1 MSREDL
7 LDGPQ
12 PHPLDFESFS
22 KGTWLE
28 AAEIERGYNRK
39 RDDRKWRLSLL
50 AAAEDI
56 FRERQIICRQEG
68 DRLRLM
74 DDLEADVWLQKQT
87 EHSVSRLRR
96 SARLTGSIDRSAFD
110 QVQLRISEQ
119 RQRLI
124 FAVATSAASTLK
136 KERRAMLLAEGTVR
150 KAIRA

>member
-1 MSREDL
+1 MSRDDL

-28 AAEIERGYNRK
+28 ASEIERGYNRK
-39 RDDRKWRLSLL
+39 RDDRSWRLSLL

-96 SARLTGSIDRSAFD
+96 SARLTGSIDRSSFD
-110 QVQLRISEQ
+110 LIQRRISDQ
-119 RQRLI
+119 RQRMI

-136 KERRAMLLAEGTVR
+136 RERRALMLTEDTVQ
-150 KAIRA
+150 KAIKA